1 MRFIVNVFELQTLKS
16 RPMGRLSDVVAVHV
30 WDQNFGKL
38 PKLSRLVFFGSVR
51 VSLISTFALPLL
63 LRSAGRRVGKGGRT
77 RWSPDPV
84 KNRSVQRN
92 GKR

>member
-38 PKLSRLVFFGSVR
+38 PKLSRLVLFGSV
-51 VSLISTFALPLL
+51 VM
-63 LRSAGRRVGKGGRT
+63 
-77 RWSPDPV
+77 
-84 KNRSVQRN
+84 
-92 GKR
+92 